1 MKPRRITVRGVII
14 DNGKLLAQELKPG
27 SDGKKR
33 DYWCTPGGG
42 LDPGESLYD
51 GLVREMIEE
60 TGITPT
66 VGKLLF
72 VQQYEDDEKEFIEF
86 FYHVTN
92 ASDYEVIDL
101 AATTHGEAEIENV
114 AFIEPSKHNVLPAF
128 LQSIDIQAHIDE
140 DRPVLVTNE
149 LFSKTK

>member
-14 DNGKLLAQELKPG
+14 KDGHLLAQKLTPA

-51 GLVREMIEE
+51 GLVREIIEE

-92 ASDYEVIDL
+92 AEDYVSIDL
-101 AATTHGEAEIENV
+101 SATTHGEAEIEV
-114 AFIEPSKHNVLPAF
+114 VDFIDPAKHTILPAF
-128 LQSIDIQAHIDE
+128 LQSIDIQAHIDN
-140 DRPVLVTNE
+140 DQPVLITNE
-149 LFSKTK
+149 LYSKT